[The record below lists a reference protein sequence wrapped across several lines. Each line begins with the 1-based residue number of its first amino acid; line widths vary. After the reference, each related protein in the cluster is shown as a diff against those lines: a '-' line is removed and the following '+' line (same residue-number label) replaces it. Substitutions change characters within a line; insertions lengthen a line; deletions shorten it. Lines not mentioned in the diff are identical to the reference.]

1 MFIHLKTFKIVN
13 LLQNYLLLSTQKISE
28 VNINVILLMQK
39 EIRIDKSSDLLKA
52 MQESSGRDRN
62 NCSFSSVFQT
72 FRISMVVMSPMGK
85 KKYI

>member
-1 MFIHLKTFKIVN
+1 MFIQLKTFKIVN

-52 MQESSGRDRN
+52 MQERKVGTEIIVLLAV
-62 NCSFSSVFQT
+62 FS
-72 FRISMVVMSPMGK
+72 K
-85 KKYI
+85 HLEYLW